1 MDITMILESVTQ
13 LTGIGLAGLV
23 LVVGYL
29 LGKMI
34 INLGRNHLEHMQKS
48 YDALAGS
55 IDRSTTAQETQVEL
69 TRAQTEV
76 LKANTDTLEALR
88 MSINNVL
95 QKNLSDQ

>member
-55 IDRSTTAQETQVEL
+55 INRSTIAQETQVEL

-76 LKANTDTLEALR
+76 LKANTDTLKALR